1 MVKASSF
8 VLAVLLSAT
17 ATLAAAQTTD
27 FKPVTD
33 EMLANPSPNDWLMIN
48 RTYDEQRFSPLDQI
62 NKQTVGGLQ
71 LAWSRGLPLGT
82 SETTP
87 IVHDGVM
94 YAVSPGAGVIAVNAT
109 NGDFIW
115 EYTRDY
121 PKDMTDFIGSA
132 AAARS
137 KGLAIYEDMIY
148 FLAPDGA
155 IVAIDA
161 KTGKERWANV
171 VQDYKELSQ
180 NTSAP
185 IIVDGKV
192 ISSRT
197 CETRAGCFISAHDA
211 KTGKEVWKFYNTPA
225 PGEPGGDSW
234 GGLPAE
240 RRIASS
246 WGLPGSYDRDRK
258 VLYWAISNPKPWTR
272 WKRHGN
278 IDAVPRE
285 APAELYSNSTVA
297 LDLETGKLK
306 WYYQHLP
313 GDDWDLDHVHERMLV
328 RTKVS
333 PDPAAVKW
341 INPNVKP
348 GEEHDVVLDVAE
360 AGGIWMLDRG
370 TGQFLWATPFP
381 YDTPD
386 FHISNIDVDTGR
398 THINWDKVKKHDG
411 DRVLVCFHN
420 TRSFWSTAYD
430 PRKNAIYIPYT
441 NSCNDMTEN
450 YKSPSG
456 FGPRRQVMAPGA
468 DPKKYASIAKVDLS
482 TGKIDN
488 IYSQPI
494 PGNGSAL
501 VTAGDVLFW
510 GDLDRRFRAFD
521 SDSGKI
527 LWESILGGIVS
538 TSTITYAVNG
548 RQYVA
553 VMTGDAQSGTA
564 GLLGVVKTF
573 KAVRGHNEIYVFAL
587 PEKH

>member
-1 MVKASSF
+1 M
-8 VLAVLLSAT
+8 
-17 ATLAAAQTTD
+17 
-27 FKPVTD
+27 
-33 EMLANPSPNDWLMIN
+33 
-48 RTYDEQRFSPLDQI
+48 
-62 NKQTVGGLQ
+62 
-71 LAWSRGLPLGT
+71 
-82 SETTP
+82 
-87 IVHDGVM
+87 
-94 YAVSPGAGVIAVNAT
+94 
-109 NGDFIW
+109 
-115 EYTRDY
+115 
-121 PKDMTDFIGSA
+121 
-132 AAARS
+132 
-137 KGLAIYEDMIY
+137 
-148 FLAPDGA
+148 
-155 IVAIDA
+155 
-161 KTGKERWANV
+161 
-171 VQDYKELSQ
+171 
-180 NTSAP
+180 
-185 IIVDGKV
+185 

-285 APAELYSNSTVA
+285 APSELYSNSTVA

-456 FGPRRQVMAPGA
+456 FGPRRQVMAPAPIRKNTLRSRRWTSPPARSTTSTRSRYRATAQRLSPPAMCCSGVT
-468 DPKKYASIAKVDLS
+468 SIAA
-482 TGKIDN
+482 
-488 IYSQPI
+488 
-494 PGNGSAL
+494 SAH
-501 VTAGDVLFW
+501 
-510 GDLDRRFRAFD
+510 
-521 SDSGKI
+521 
-527 LWESILGGIVS
+527 S
-538 TSTITYAVNG
+538 TSTAERFPG
-548 RQYVA
+548 
-553 VMTGDAQSGTA
+553 
-564 GLLGVVKTF
+564 
-573 KAVRGHNEIYVFAL
+573 KASLAASFRPA
-587 PEKH
+587 PSPTR